1 MANGC
6 TMSGD
11 GVHINTGHMKRSQL
25 TKLLHRHQTCCCLAF
40 VDAIGTSTGA
50 IERCVRLRG
59 HGSALHVG
67 HQYAKS
73 ILQRR
78 AEFV

>member
-11 GVHINTGHMKRSQL
+11 GVHINTGHMKL
-25 TKLLHRHQTCCCLAF
+25 TKLLHRHRTCCCLAF
-40 VDAIGTSTGA
+40 VYVIGTSTGA